1 MTHVFC
7 STQQAFSASQN
18 TIKGFQIFFDEY
30 IHVSCGLYSV
40 FVELRD
46 ACDLLYCLQH
56 VDVEDAEMQ
65 VNNQIDN
72 FLVMIDNYCKGN
84 FLVLLKTRF
93 IYYVFIDTSKRSECS
108 IVDFFSL
115 LWLQLGLAHLA
126 NWCADDLT
134 LFINSFP

>member
-1 MTHVFC
+1 M
-7 STQQAFSASQN
+7 
-18 TIKGFQIFFDEY
+18 
-30 IHVSCGLYSV
+30 SCGLYSV

-115 LWLQLGLAHLA
+115 L
-126 NWCADDLT
+126 
-134 LFINSFP
+134 